1 MSVQNVNWDPALLDS
16 ILTSL
21 AKAGLY
27 ERAGELYEHM
37 ARSGEAMQSYRRG
50 HAYRKAIDLARREFP
65 SEVRREA
72 VPALLIGTATAAVR
86 CCFLALAFVMFCRRQ
101 GFFI

>member
-1 MSVQNVNWDPALLDS
+1 MSVHNVNWDPALLDS
-16 ILTSL
+16 ILASL

-37 ARSGEAMQSYRRG
+37 SRSSEAMQSYRRG

-65 SEVRREA
+65 AEVGWGGSGGRE
-72 VPALLIGTATAAVR
+72 
-86 CCFLALAFVMFCRRQ
+86 
-101 GFFI
+101 GFARGLWA